1 MLEALNPSAENV
13 QGLLHSRGPGTW
25 MLELMLRHVSPAE
38 SHLWMP
44 TVLSRCAIW
53 RCRLL
58 SSTASWSAMPSLPTP
73 AAARYIATGLPRP
86 PAPMTRT
93 EELQRRDCA
102 AHSKPPLG
110 TWLSLHSTLEH
121 GMAAADPLRY
131 IQLHMT

>member
-1 MLEALNPSAENV
+1 MAK
-13 QGLLHSRGPGTW
+13 LHSRGAGTW
-25 MLELMLRHVSPAE
+25 TLELMLRHVSPAE

-58 SSTASWSAMPSLPTP
+58 SSTASWSAMPNLPTP

-102 AHSKPPLG
+102 AHSNPPLG
-110 TWLSLHSTLEH
+110 TGHYLHSAVGH
-121 GMAAADPLRY
+121 GITAATPLYHVQMRV
-131 IQLHMT
+131 T